1 MTANR
6 RTPEAASLRSF
17 FNEQIRHL
25 RDLLDNVL
33 VADPEPVA
41 DAELQVVED
50 FVDTANKKL
59 RVVHGYAE
67 QLRSHVCQLY
77 RHVLAVA
84 EQIPPPIELSQAA
97 LHSEPLINAL
107 FVDHRDM
114 ERLLHLPGEIEAYI
128 RQHSDLQVPTLYALL
143 TANKTEKS
151 ILGIGML
158 GDMLVRDLPQQTI
171 NFYDHQL
178 HAPCEGS
185 EALAAGINHFMF
197 QQVVMLIQKKLAA
210 RMAVEVQWPS
220 DKTYQ
225 ARVNSLANPEVYLH
239 ELMAQLEK
247 PEQLL
252 RIEKNHLI
260 LNKLGIKINPND
272 DQCRNEFDIHEII
285 WSDQSRHIVLKIA
298 YPR

>member
-1 MTANR
+1 MNDNR

-25 RDLLDNVL
+25 HDLLDNAL
-33 VADPEPVA
+33 AADPEPVP

-59 RVVHGYAE
+59 RVVHGYSE

-77 RHVLAVA
+77 RHVLDVA
-84 EQIPPPIELSQAA
+84 EQIPPPIELSKTA
-97 LHSEPLINAL
+97 LHTEPLINAL
-107 FVDHRDM
+107 FVDSRDM
-114 ERLLHLPGEIEAYI
+114 ERLLHAPGEIEAYV
-128 RQHSDLQVPTLYALL
+128 RQHIDLEMPILYALL
-143 TANKTEKS
+143 TASKTEKS

-158 GDMLVRDLPQQTI
+158 GDLLVRDLPQQSV

-178 HAPCEGS
+178 HAPCGDS
-185 EALAAGINHFMF
+185 EALAAQINHFLF
-197 QQVVMLIQKKLAA
+197 QRVVMLIQKRLAA
-210 RMAVEVQWPS
+210 RMVVEAQWPS
-220 DKTYQ
+220 DKTYK

-239 ELMAQLEK
+239 ELLTQLEN

-252 RIEKNHLI
+252 RIEKSHLL